1 MSTRDPVSTATPF
14 AKPLRS
20 DRNSRYLA
28 LFAAPESIDGDIPSM
43 ISIKSLSKIYK
54 SGQDS
59 VRAVDGVSIEV
70 GAQEFFVLLGLSG
83 SGKTTLLR
91 CVAGLEKPDGGE
103 ILISRHLVSS
113 AERNYF
119 VGPEERGI
127 GMVFQSYA
135 VWPHMTVY
143 QNVAFPLMNGPRRYS
158 SGEVKARVANALE
171 LVQLASLADRP
182 APFLSGGQQ
191 QRVALARALAVEP
204 KVLLMDE
211 PLSNLDARLR
221 EEVRDEIKALAKKFG
236 MAVLY
241 VTHDQVEAMALA
253 DRVAVMSKG
262 KVLQC
267 APPREIY
274 EAPSSREVCEFL
286 GATNLLDGVIYNGGQ
301 IETELGRISCAVI
314 DPKLKNVS
322 VAIRPEE
329 IQLVPGSTG
338 AENEFAA
345 EVLSSTFLGELT
357 VCELLVNGKKLRFK
371 TTQSTPPCARFHIRL
386 PADKLKVFARK

>member
-1 MSTRDPVSTATPF
+1 
-14 AKPLRS
+14 
-20 DRNSRYLA
+20 
-28 LFAAPESIDGDIPSM
+28 M
-43 ISIKSLSKIYK
+43 ISIKNLLKIFN
-54 SGQDS
+54 SGGDS
-59 VRAVDGVSIEV
+59 VRAVDAVTIEV
-70 GAQEFFVLLGLSG
+70 AEQEFFVLLGLSG

-91 CVAGLEKPDGGE
+91 CVAGLERPDGGE
-103 ILISRHLVSS
+103 IAIGKTLVSS
-113 AERNYF
+113 AARNF
-119 VGPEERGI
+119 FLGPEERGL

-143 QNVAFPLMNGPRRYS
+143 QNVAFPLVNGPRKYS
-158 SGEVKARVANALE
+158 THDVKKRVLNALE
-171 LVQLASLADRP
+171 LVQLGGLADRP

-221 EEVRDEIKALAKKFG
+221 EEVRDEIKNLSRKFG
-236 MAVLY
+236 IAVLY

-267 APPREIY
+267 APPRQLY

-286 GATNLLDGVIYNGGQ
+286 GSTNLLDGVVSNGGQ
-301 IETELGRISCAVI
+301 IETELGKITCAI
-314 DPKLKNVS
+314 PDANMKNVS

-329 IQLVPGSTG
+329 ILLSPASTG
-338 AENEFAA
+338 SENEFAA
-345 EVLSSTFLGELT
+345 EVISSTFLGELT
-357 VCELLVNGKKLRFK
+357 VCDLLVNGKKLRFK
-371 TTQSTPPCARFHIRL
+371 TTQSAAPAQRFFVRL
-386 PADKLKVFARK
+386 PADKLKLFARS

>member
-1 MSTRDPVSTATPF
+1 
-14 AKPLRS
+14 
-20 DRNSRYLA
+20 
-28 LFAAPESIDGDIPSM
+28 M
-43 ISIKSLSKIYK
+43 ISIKNLLKIFN
-54 SGQDS
+54 SGGDS
-59 VRAVDGVSIEV
+59 VRAVDAVTIEV
-70 GAQEFFVLLGLSG
+70 AEREFFVLLGLSG

-91 CVAGLEKPDGGE
+91 CVAGLERPDGGE
-103 ILISRHLVSS
+103 IAIGNTLVSS
-113 AERNYF
+113 AARNF
-119 VGPEERGI
+119 FLGPEERGL

-143 QNVAFPLMNGPRRYS
+143 QNVAFPLVNGPRKYS
-158 SGEVKARVANALE
+158 THDVKKRVLNALE
-171 LVQLASLADRP
+171 LVQLGGLADRP

-221 EEVRDEIKALAKKFG
+221 EEVRDEIKNLSRKFG
-236 MAVLY
+236 IAVLY

-267 APPREIY
+267 APPRQLY

-286 GATNLLDGVIYNGGQ
+286 GSTNLLDGVVSNGGQ
-301 IETELGRISCAVI
+301 VETELGKIICPI
-314 DPKLKNVS
+314 PDPQMKNVS

-329 IQLVPGSTG
+329 ILLSATSTG
-338 AENEFAA
+338 SENEFAA
-345 EVLSSTFLGELT
+345 EMVSSTFLGELT
-357 VCELLVNGKKLRFK
+357 VCDVLVNGKTLRFK
-371 TTQSTPPCARFHIRL
+371 TTQSAAPAQRFYVRL
-386 PADKLKVFARK
+386 PADKLKLFARS

>member
-1 MSTRDPVSTATPF
+1 
-14 AKPLRS
+14 
-20 DRNSRYLA
+20 
-28 LFAAPESIDGDIPSM
+28 M
-43 ISIKSLSKIYK
+43 ISIKNLLKIFN
-54 SGQDS
+54 SGGDS
-59 VRAVDGVSIEV
+59 VRAVDAVTIEV
-70 GAQEFFVLLGLSG
+70 AEREFFVLLGLSG

-91 CVAGLEKPDGGE
+91 CVAGLERPDGGE
-103 ILISRHLVSS
+103 IAIGNSLVSS
-113 AERNYF
+113 AERNF
-119 VGPEERGI
+119 FLGPEERGL

-143 QNVAFPLMNGPRRYS
+143 QNVAFPLINGPRKYS
-158 SGEVKARVANALE
+158 THDVRKRVLNALE
-171 LVQLASLADRP
+171 LVQLGGLADRP

-221 EEVRDEIKALAKKFG
+221 EEVRDEIKTLSRKFG
-236 MAVLY
+236 IAVLY

-267 APPREIY
+267 APPRQLY

-286 GATNLLDGVIYNGGQ
+286 GSTNLLDGVVSNGGQ
-301 IETELGRISCAVI
+301 VETELGKIICPI
-314 DPKLKNVS
+314 PDPQMKNVS

-329 IQLVPGSTG
+329 ILLSPTSTG
-338 AENEFAA
+338 SENEFAA
-345 EVLSSTFLGELT
+345 EVVSSTFLGELT
-357 VCELLVNGKKLRFK
+357 VCDLLVNGKKLRFK
-371 TTQSTPPCARFHIRL
+371 TTQSTAPAQRFFVRL
-386 PADKLKVFARK
+386 PADKLKLFARS